1 MERIKIELEKD
12 TTYLSRKILFAKNEQ
27 LSYENYLKELY
38 NEQSNTEEFTNLISS
53 VGWNADNMIIE
64 NNTYAEITNSGK
76 LSYIQDGK
84 TRNMIMEYYKEYAEI
99 DKHISEMNQTGIAL
113 MSDVYKRFVKYYNS
127 IRPLFDKENIVEIH
141 DWKYINDPESKEFKE
156 LESITVFYYY
166 KQTVFEDYYKK
177 LKTNAAI
184 LIDEINNNLNK

>member
-1 MERIKIELEKD
+1 
-12 TTYLSRKILFAKNEQ
+12 
-27 LSYENYLKELY
+27 
-38 NEQSNTEEFTNLISS
+38 
-53 VGWNADNMIIE
+53 
-64 NNTYAEITNSGK
+64 
-76 LSYIQDGK
+76 
-84 TRNMIMEYYKEYAEI
+84 MIMEYYKEYAEI